1 MYWFLIKSILSAVL
15 GSQFYQ
21 WYASTKIGIYFQ
33 NRIDQFMEY
42 VSNKYHIEL
51 IKKQSKFEQDYPL
64 MMERIEKLEKWAHPD
79 RKREFNRKIREIE
92 QRTEALENRQDARI
106 YTDSDYIDQVIGKKE
121 GTD

>member
-21 WYASTKIGIYFQ
+21 WYASTKVGIYFQ

-42 VSNKYHIEL
+42 ISKKYNITL
-51 IKKQSKFEQDYPL
+51 IKKQSKFERDYPL
-64 MMERIEKLEKWAHPD
+64 IMKRIEELELDVFKD
-79 RKREFNRKIREIE
+79 GVETIE
-92 QRTEALENRQDARI
+92 YDL
-106 YTDSDYIDQVIGKKE
+106 KKE

>member
-1 MYWFLIKSILSAVL
+1 MYWFLIKSMVATVL

-42 VSNKYHIEL
+42 ISEKYNITL
-51 IKKQSKFEQDYPL
+51 IKKQSKFERDYPL
-64 MMERIEKLEKWAHPD
+64 IMKRIEELELDVFKD
-79 RKREFNRKIREIE
+79 GVETIE
-92 QRTEALENRQDARI
+92 YDL
-106 YTDSDYIDQVIGKKE
+106 KKE

>member
-42 VSNKYHIEL
+42 ISEKYNITL
-51 IKKQSKFEQDYPL
+51 IKKQSKFERDYPL
-64 MMERIEKLEKWAHPD
+64 MMERIE
-79 RKREFNRKIREIE
+79 
-92 QRTEALENRQDARI
+92 ALEQKAYGSPRDADLARLK
-106 YTDSDYIDQVIGKKE
+106 GE

>member
-42 VSNKYHIEL
+42 VSTKYDIEL
-51 IKKQSKFEQDYPL
+51 IRKQSKFEQDYPL
-64 MMERIEKLEKWAHPD
+64 MMNRIEKLEKWSHPD
-79 RKREFNRKIREIE
+79 REKEFKKVMKKIEK
-92 QRTEALENRQDARI
+92 RTEALENRQDARK
-106 YTDSDYIDQVIGKKE
+106 YTDDNYINQVLEKRE

>member
-42 VSNKYHIEL
+42 ISKKYNITL
-51 IKKQSKFEQDYPL
+51 IKKQSKFERDYPL
-64 MMERIEKLEKWAHPD
+64 IMKRIEELELDVFKD
-79 RKREFNRKIREIE
+79 GVETI
-92 QRTEALENRQDARI
+92 
-106 YTDSDYIDQVIGKKE
+106 DYDLKKE

>member
-42 VSNKYHIEL
+42 ISKKYNITL
-51 IKKQSKFEQDYPL
+51 IKKQSKFERDYPL
-64 MMERIEKLEKWAHPD
+64 MMERIE
-79 RKREFNRKIREIE
+79 
-92 QRTEALENRQDARI
+92 ALEQKAYGSPRDADLARLK
-106 YTDSDYIDQVIGKKE
+106 GE